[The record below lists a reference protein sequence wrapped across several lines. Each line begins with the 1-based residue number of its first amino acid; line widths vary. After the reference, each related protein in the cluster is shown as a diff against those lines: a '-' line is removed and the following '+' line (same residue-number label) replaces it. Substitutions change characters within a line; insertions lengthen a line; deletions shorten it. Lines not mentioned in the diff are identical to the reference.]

1 MVIRRIGVGSV
12 AKIAGLLYAVAGFLI
27 GACFALA
34 AMVGAGIGAAS
45 SDESAPLWL
54 APLFGVGAIVILPIL
69 YGLLGAVFASLGA
82 VVYNVVAGMVG
93 GLRVEVE

>member
-12 AKIAGLLYAVAGFLI
+12 AKIAGLLYAAAGFLI
-27 GACFALA
+27 GACFALF

-45 SDESAPLWL
+45 SDESVPMWI

-69 YGLLGAVFASLGA
+69 YGLLGALFAALGA
-82 VVYNVVAGMVG
+82 VIYNVVAGIVG
-93 GLRVEVE
+93 GLQIEVE

>member
-34 AMVGAGIGAAS
+34 AMVGFGVGAAN
-45 SDESAPLWL
+45 SDESMPLWL
-54 APLFGVGAIVILPIL
+54 APLFGVGAIIVLPIL

-82 VVYNVVAGMVG
+82 VIYNAVAGMVG